1 MGVWVDGVQTRQGN
15 GDHAIQ
21 STSLRQ
27 KLYLY
32 TSYIIHHNLYLMQS
46 RALCIMLYTS
56 YLMQWRVP
64 DFDSTATKTL
74 YLLYFKTPLWAYHNT
89 GLVFVCF
96 MCCSLERVHQLIN
109 PLVTGELI
117 YTLYKKLNVVVF
129 FALNIC
135 QLKSCTL
142 FQNGWVGL
150 DGLAGESE
158 IGNPVDANSNQQ
170 SFLQH

>member
-1 MGVWVDGVQTRQGN
+1 
-15 GDHAIQ
+15 
-21 STSLRQ
+21 
-27 KLYLY
+27 
-32 TSYIIHHNLYLMQS
+32 
-46 RALCIMLYTS
+46 MLYTS

-89 GLVFVCF
+89 GLVVVCF

-109 PLVTGELI
+109 PLVTGDLI

-142 FQNGWVGL
+142 FQNGWVGS

-158 IGNPVDANSNQQ
+158 IGNPVNANSNHQWPNPI
-170 SFLQH
+170 LPPALAI